1 MLFSTL
7 KHFSFSPYLVLD
19 IGANHGNWTR
29 TALFCG
35 FLCIAGVAISDGILE
50 ELQLQKCSCGPVPA
64 SVAAQSLVRLAAIPG
79 MRQSPRVKIDA
90 PEVRRRRQKLHS
102 HPLATLP
109 ALSQEHNP
117 AFLLFLGQRV
127 DQHQHLA
134 AVHLVPQHQQAS
146 MGIHHQGFA
155 DFTELPPIVA
165 AALGLQL
172 HLVEYAL
179 AAPRR
184 CIEHFIHALIMGSKL
199 QIRQLSF
206 RTGVSQVPIRFLG
219 TGLYLVLG
227 GLRIKVAA
235 PASCPV
241 PRLHPAAALFL
252 EIFESSYRQANFCA
266 RGIYEPY

>member
-1 MLFSTL
+1 MVPALARRAR
-7 KHFSFSPYLVLD
+7 
-19 IGANHGNWTR
+19 IGPAP
-29 TALFCG
+29 
-35 FLCIAGVAISDGILE
+35 IAPPPNRSYFAASQIASAAIPEEVLE
-50 ELQLQKCSCGPVPA
+50 ELKLQKCSCGLVPA

-79 MRQSPRVKIDA
+79 MWQSPRVKIDA

-117 AFLLFLGQRV
+117 TFLLFLGQGV
-127 DQHQHLA
+127 EQHEHLA
-134 AVHLVPQHQQAS
+134 AVHLVPQRQQAS

-155 DFTELPPIVA
+155 DFAELPPIVA

-172 HLVEYAL
+172 HLVEDAL

-184 CIEHFIHALIMGSKL
+184 CIERFIHALIMGSNP
-199 QIRQLSF
+199 QIRQLPF
-206 RTGVSQVPIRFLG
+206 GTGVSQVPIRFLG
-219 TGLYLVLG
+219 TGLYPVAA
-227 GLRIKVAA
+227 GLKISLAA
-235 PASCPV
+235 PASCPA